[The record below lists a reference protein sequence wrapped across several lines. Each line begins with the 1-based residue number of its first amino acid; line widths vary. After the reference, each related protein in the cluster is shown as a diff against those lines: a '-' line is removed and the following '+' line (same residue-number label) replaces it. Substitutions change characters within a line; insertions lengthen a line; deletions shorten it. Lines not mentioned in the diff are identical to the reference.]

1 MLLMNGTNQQSVLQ
15 DLLRYQEIQNGK
27 DSGYPLPTKNELA
40 HRALFAAEINAQ
52 VEGNQKKVLDSI
64 GQEHRRGPRHVEWRS
79 PLFAV
84 ACSQYGNSV
93 CTIGHLKQRLTSSI
107 SSLTPGVRE

>member
-64 GQEHRRGPRHVEWRS
+64 GQEHRRGQGMS
-79 PLFAV
+79 
-84 ACSQYGNSV
+84 SG
-93 CTIGHLKQRLTSSI
+93 GHLYLPWLVVSMGIASVPSDI
-107 SSLTPGVRE
+107 SNSA